1 VSESYNITYNIDN
14 LILREHDEKCVF
26 YIEIFDFVSHRIS
39 KTEKLLRCLRVLNW
53 KMKCLFS
60 QWSLEETI
68 EI

>member
-1 VSESYNITYNIDN
+1 MMRNVYF
-14 LILREHDEKCVF
+14 ILRF
-26 YIEIFDFVSHRIS
+26 LTLYHRIS